1 MGVTL
6 HVLATGKFPTEK
18 RYTGSLGRVIGRC
31 TEFDPKRRY
40 QTAAASLAH
49 MKRRERSK
57 ILAAVTTA
65 SILLLTALWSG
76 MPAFPKMS
84 GGRGTG
90 RDGAHRKEDTADTF
104 LKLAAN
110 TDADDRIVYFQEPY
124 EYPAILLKEEEIYD
138 FSVRIGQNREVTVAG
153 QQKGDCL
160 SLSCTQENDMTDV
173 FLFEDIYAPRDGEGG
188 TESFFD
194 NEGYSPQYEIVLFD
208 LDGDGTEELLITLA
222 WRKYIKTP
230 QPENSYY
237 LTAYSIFWVAYLNE
251 ENVVVCSQPLIMTGC
266 EPSIQ
271 DGPLV
276 YDFTGIVFYRFANGN
291 WEVY

>member
-40 QTAAASLAH
+40 QTAAAALAH
-49 MKRRERSK
+49 MRRRERSK

-76 MPAFPKMS
+76 MPAYPKMS

-138 FSVRIGQNREVTVAG
+138 FSVRTGQNREVTVAG

-173 FLFEDIYAPRDGEGG
+173 FLF
-188 TESFFD
+188 
-194 NEGYSPQYEIVLFD
+194 
-208 LDGDGTEELLITLA
+208 
-222 WRKYIKTP
+222 
-230 QPENSYY
+230 
-237 LTAYSIFWVAYLNE
+237 
-251 ENVVVCSQPLIMTGC
+251 
-266 EPSIQ
+266 
-271 DGPLV
+271 
-276 YDFTGIVFYRFANGN
+276 
-291 WEVY
+291 